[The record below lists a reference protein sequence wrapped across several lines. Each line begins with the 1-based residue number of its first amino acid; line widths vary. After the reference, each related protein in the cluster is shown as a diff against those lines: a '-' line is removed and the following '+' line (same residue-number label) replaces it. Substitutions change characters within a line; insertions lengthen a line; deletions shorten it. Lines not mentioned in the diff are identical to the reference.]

1 MLPTPL
7 AEIDH
12 VLVRSR
18 GNSTPRFAGLQVAEA
33 AEDSTNHGG
42 NIMWR
47 SVLGISC
54 AAVFCVACHSSNK
67 ISGDDDA
74 NNPDGSAAGSGSD
87 VAAIPGIALW
97 LDAAKGVTATNGKIT
112 AWADQTANHNDATQQ
127 NVNWQPSVV
136 AAGIAGLPSVHFT
149 ATNPGSGNQGTNG
162 TMLNIADSATLQW
175 GSEDYLIE
183 VVTRYDNMP
192 TVTSATDRATGY
204 GTFYSKQTQN
214 PQLPAEGV
222 AFFGNTPAS
231 DMAGGTTAFSSYVYV
246 ASGVTNAATGF
257 NDGTARLLGT
267 QRTGTTTLAL
277 RVNGAETATKTVQTM
292 NVDEVGTG
300 ARIGASG
307 DATIARLDGEIA
319 EIIAVKGAISATD
332 LATIESYLAAK
343 YGL

>member
-1 MLPTPL
+1 
-7 AEIDH
+7 
-12 VLVRSR
+12 
-18 GNSTPRFAGLQVAEA
+18 
-33 AEDSTNHGG
+33 
-42 NIMWR
+42 
-47 SVLGISC
+47 
-54 AAVFCVACHSSNK
+54 
-67 ISGDDDA
+67 
-74 NNPDGSAAGSGSD
+74 
-87 VAAIPGIALW
+87 
-97 LDAAKGVTATNGKIT
+97 
-112 AWADQTANHNDATQQ
+112 
-127 NVNWQPSVV
+127 
-136 AAGIAGLPSVHFT
+136 
-149 ATNPGSGNQGTNG
+149 
-162 TMLNIADSATLQW
+162 LNIADSATLQW

-307 DATIARLDGEIA
+307 DATIARLDGDIA
-319 EIIAVKGAISATD
+319 EMIAVKGAISATD